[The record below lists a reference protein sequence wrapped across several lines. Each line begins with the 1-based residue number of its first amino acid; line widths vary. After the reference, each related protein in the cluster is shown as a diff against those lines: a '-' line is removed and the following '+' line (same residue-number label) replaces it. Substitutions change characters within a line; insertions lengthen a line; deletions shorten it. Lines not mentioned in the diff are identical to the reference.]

1 MTAYRSSDLKRRA
14 PGSKQHKL
22 AGAFIMKR
30 RSRKRTSRQPH
41 SRPQGVETF
50 FGGGRRRRSRLPVG
64 GGGRHNGSLCVSNR
78 PKKKWSRGPSYF
90 YFYERAIRHPN
101 KPRAARYRT
110 SDTNTRIRIVF
121 ITFARLTRLGR
132 PKAGAAVDCFA
143 QDTHTFRQQAHTV
156 WINSNQLHT
165 RSHRYDTQLRYTIFH
180 RDNHKDVDQN
190 VVNSG
195 QQNTGLRA
203 PPASIDRC
211 GTGRSPSLPRVVAP
225 ALLVISDC
233 EFRVNLRGFGV
244 GTGGVG

>member
-1 MTAYRSSDLKRRA
+1 MSAFAFGQQPTNGPPPNHQMTAYRSSDLKRRA

-143 QDTHTFRQQAHTV
+143 HKTHTHSGSRRIRYGSTQ
-156 WINSNQLHT
+156 IN
-165 RSHRYDTQLRYTIFH
+165 YTHVHIGMIL
-180 RDNHKDVDQN
+180 N
-190 VVNSG
+190 
-195 QQNTGLRA
+195 
-203 PPASIDRC
+203 
-211 GTGRSPSLPRVVAP
+211 
-225 ALLVISDC
+225 
-233 EFRVNLRGFGV
+233 
-244 GTGGVG
+244 